1 MTRTRRAGAFLV
13 ALGAV
18 AVLALLA
25 NPAGAQ
31 TSGGAVAQN
40 GSVASGSG
48 NANQNSTASGNA
60 VATNGSTASGCSNA
74 NNNSTASGGS
84 TAANNSTAS
93 GAVCPSSGGTTPTTA
108 RPATP
113 TSSSLALT
121 GGFSA
126 DMAVMAGLLLA
137 LGSGIVVLTRRRAAL
152 TR

>member
-1 MTRTRRAGAFLV
+1 M

-60 VATNGSTASGCSNA
+60 VATNGSTGSGCSTA
-74 NNNSTASGGS
+74 NNNSTASGGECAPA
-84 TAANNSTAS
+84 TTRA
-93 GAVCPSSGGTTPTTA
+93 TTPPATTA
-108 RPATP
+108 TAR
-113 TSSSLALT
+113 LALT
-121 GGFSA
+121 GAFSGELA
-126 DMAVMAGLLLA
+126 GMAALALA
-137 LGSGIVVLTRRRAAL
+137 LGGGLVVLSRRRAAL
-152 TR
+152 QA